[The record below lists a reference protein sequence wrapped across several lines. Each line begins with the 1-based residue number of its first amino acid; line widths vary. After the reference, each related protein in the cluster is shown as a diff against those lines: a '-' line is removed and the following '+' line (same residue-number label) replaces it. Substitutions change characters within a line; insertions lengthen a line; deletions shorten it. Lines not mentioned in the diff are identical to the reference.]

1 MQHIIHQ
8 TWKSRELNGE
18 QKGWS
23 DSIKNLYPDYEY
35 RLWTDEEN
43 QQIIDRYPE
52 FQAFYQTLIPVE
64 KSDFIRYLYIYEH
77 GGIYFDLDVLLKKRL
92 DDVLEGADVYLVD
105 QTKDSNGENM
115 TEVYDPFFLA
125 GEKGHPFFYG
135 ACRAIASGVIYRILS
150 EGFEIDEVLKT
161 LYKTGPI
168 MLTKYYLINRH
179 KYKIKILDGV
189 FTPKKFM
196 AYRPEAY
203 GIHMGFNSWIE
214 RGTRNVITTRKA

>member
-8 TWKSRELNGE
+8 TWKSRVLNEE
-18 QKGWS
+18 QTVWS
-23 DSIKNLYPDYEY
+23 DSIKRLYPDYEY
-35 RLWTDEEN
+35 RLWTDEDN
-43 QQIIDRYPE
+43 QKLIDRYPE

-64 KSDFIRYLYIYEH
+64 KSDFVRYLYIFEE

-92 DDVLEGADVYLVD
+92 DDVLEGADVYLCD

-135 ACRAIASGVIYRILS
+135 ACKAIASGIIYRILS
-150 EGFEIDEVLKT
+150 SSFDKDDVLRT

-179 KYKIKILDGV
+179 RYNVKILDGV

-196 AYRPEAY
+196 DERPNAY
-203 GIHMGFNSWIE
+203 GVHMGFNSWIV
-214 RGTRNVITTRKA
+214 RGSRNVVGTRKS